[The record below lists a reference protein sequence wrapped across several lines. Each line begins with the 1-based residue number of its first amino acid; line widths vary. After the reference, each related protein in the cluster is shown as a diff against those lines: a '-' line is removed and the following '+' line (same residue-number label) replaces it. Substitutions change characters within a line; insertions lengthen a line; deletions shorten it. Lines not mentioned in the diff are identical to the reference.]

1 MVLTSAMPYQS
12 EIADLRSADSKATDT
27 FSIENIVRRAHQI
40 HRQHGG
46 FFGYDFEDW
55 VLAWRDLPQTAS
67 GRGMEQVVEN
77 SNESVPEDRTG
88 ILQPCFGCGN

>member
-1 MVLTSAMPYQS
+1 MVLASAIPHQG
-12 EIADLRSADSKATDT
+12 EIADLRSADSKATDA

-67 GRGMEQVVEN
+67 GKQMEQV
-77 SNESVPEDRTG
+77 NEHNNEFVPGQRIG
-88 ILQPCFGCGN
+88 ILEPCFGCGD

>member
-1 MVLTSAMPYQS
+1 MVLASSMPYQS
-12 EIADLRSADSKATDT
+12 EIAGLGTTDSKATDT

-67 GRGMEQVVEN
+67 GTEIKQVVEN

-88 ILQPCFGCGN
+88 ILEPCFGCGN

>member
-1 MVLTSAMPYQS
+1 MPYQS
-12 EIADLRSADSKATDT
+12 EIAGLATTDSRATDA
-27 FSIENIVRRAHQI
+27 FRIEEIVRRAHQI

-67 GRGMEQVVEN
+67 GREMEQVVEN

-88 ILQPCFGCGN
+88 ILEPCFKCGN

>member
-12 EIADLRSADSKATDT
+12 EIAGLGTTDSKATDT
-27 FSIENIVRRAHQI
+27 FSIENIVQRAHQI

-55 VLAWRDLPQTAS
+55 VLAWRDLPQRA
-67 GRGMEQVVEN
+67 GGKQMEQVNEHN
-77 SNESVPEDRTG
+77 SEFVPGQRIG
-88 ILQPCFGCGN
+88 ILKPCFGCGD

>member
-1 MVLTSAMPYQS
+1 MVLASAMPYQS

-67 GRGMEQVVEN
+67 GREIEQVVET
-77 SNESVPEDRTG
+77 SNESAPEDRTG
-88 ILQPCFGCGN
+88 ILEPCFGCGN

>member
-1 MVLTSAMPYQS
+1 MVLASAMPHQS
-12 EIADLRSADSKATDT
+12 EITGLGTTDSKATDALR
-27 FSIENIVRRAHQI
+27 IEEIVRRAHQI

-67 GRGMEQVVEN
+67 GREMEQV
-77 SNESVPEDRTG
+77 NEHSSEFVPGQRSG
-88 ILQPCFGCGN
+88 ILEPCFGCGE

>member
-1 MVLTSAMPYQS
+1 MVLASAMPYQS

-67 GRGMEQVVEN
+67 GREMEQVVEN

-88 ILQPCFGCGN
+88 ILEPCFGCGN